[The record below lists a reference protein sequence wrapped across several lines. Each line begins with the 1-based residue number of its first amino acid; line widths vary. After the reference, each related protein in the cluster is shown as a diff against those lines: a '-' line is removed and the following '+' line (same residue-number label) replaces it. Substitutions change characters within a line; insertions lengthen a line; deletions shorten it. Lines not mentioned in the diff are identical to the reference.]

1 MLTHSNELWTVD
13 ETAAYLKLK
22 PKTIY
27 DYVSARAIPVI
38 RIGRSVRFSQETI
51 QEWVLSKQERELG
64 RGATA
69 KRGKRLSEADASR
82 VRSSPPVA
90 SIPSGGQV

>member
-1 MLTHSNELWTVD
+1 MLQQSNELWTVD

-27 DYVSARAIPVI
+27 DYVSARSIPVI

-51 QEWVLSKQERELG
+51 QEWVLSKQERELS
-64 RGATA
+64 RGALA
-69 KRGKRLSEADASR
+69 KRNKRSNDTTTNGI
-82 VRSSPPVA
+82 SSSQTIV
-90 SIPSGGQV
+90 SVPSGGQV

>member
-1 MLTHSNELWTVD
+1 MLPHSNELWTVD

-38 RIGRSVRFSQETI
+38 RIGRSVRFSRETI

-64 RGATA
+64 RGTLA
-69 KRGKRLSEADASR
+69 KRGKRILDAGANSIC
-82 VRSSPPVA
+82 SAQPVA
-90 SIPSGGQV
+90 PISKGDHV

>member
-1 MLTHSNELWTVD
+1 MLPHSRELWTVD

-38 RIGRSVRFSQETI
+38 RIGRSVKRHLDLTPG
-51 QEWVLSKQERELG
+51 RHELL
-64 RGATA
+64 TP
-69 KRGKRLSEADASR
+69 L
-82 VRSSPPVA
+82 
-90 SIPSGGQV
+90 